1 MGGSRVGS
9 SKGICVHAEEVVGMR
24 KLPLWGAV
32 IVIALVAVAGGAA
45 LASGS
50 GRGDQFRANMNGYEN
65 APSISTVARG
75 TFRAEIIGEVIR
87 YRLSYQ
93 DLETPA
99 LFAHIHFSERGVNG
113 GVVAFLCG
121 GGDKPACPM
130 TSGTVT
136 GTIDP
141 ADVLALDDQGI
152 EAGSFAELV
161 RAMRAGATYAN
172 VHSERFP
179 SGEIRGQI
187 QEGVHH

>member
-1 MGGSRVGS
+1 
-9 SKGICVHAEEVVGMR
+9 
-24 KLPLWGAV
+24 LWGAV
-32 IVIALVAVAGGAA
+32 VVIALVAVAGGAA
-45 LASGS
+45 LASG
-50 GRGDQFRANMNGYEN
+50 RGGEEFRALLNGYEN

-93 DLETPA
+93 DLETPS

-113 GVVAFLCG
+113 GIAAFLCG
-121 GGDKPACPM
+121 GGDKPACPI
-130 TSGTVT
+130 TTGTIT

-141 ADVLALDDQGI
+141 ADVMALDDQGI

-161 RAMRAGATYAN
+161 RAIRAGATYAN

-187 QEGVHH
+187 QEDVHH

>member
-1 MGGSRVGS
+1 
-9 SKGICVHAEEVVGMR
+9 MR
-24 KLPLWGAV
+24 KLPLLGAV
-32 IVIALVAVAGGAA
+32 VVIALVAVVGGAA

-50 GRGDQFRANMNGYEN
+50 GRSDEFRANLDGYQN
-65 APSISTVARG
+65 APSTSTVARG
-75 TFRAEIIGEVIR
+75 TFRAEISGEVIR

-113 GVVAFLCG
+113 GIVAFLCG
-121 GGDKPACPM
+121 GGDKPACPI
-130 TSGTVT
+130 TTGTVT

-172 VHSERFP
+172 VHSEHFP

-187 QEGVHH
+187 DHH